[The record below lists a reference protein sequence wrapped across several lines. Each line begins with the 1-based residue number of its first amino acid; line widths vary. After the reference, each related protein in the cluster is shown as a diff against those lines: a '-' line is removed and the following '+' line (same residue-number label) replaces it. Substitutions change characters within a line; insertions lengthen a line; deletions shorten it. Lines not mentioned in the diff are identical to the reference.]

1 MRYNVTTQGELTIIH
16 VIENNIM
23 FGYDNSTDY
32 DDFRLALESKGID
45 AFVDLLIADS
55 NTAFNTFVNG

>member
-1 MRYNVTTQGELTIIH
+1 MKYNITTKGELTIIE
-16 VIENNIM
+16 VLGYNIF

-45 AFVDLLIADS
+45 AFVDLLISDS